1 LVRNAAREAA
11 RDKPPISAR
20 NLFRLL
26 REMDQVE
33 KLPAVPGT

>member
-1 LVRNAAREAA
+1 VVRNAAREAS
-11 RDKPPISAR
+11 RDKAPVSAR

-33 KLPAVPGT
+33 KLPAVPET